1 LADERGVLLRTV
13 VVDDHG
19 AVLGVGRATRR
30 PPGWLTD
37 SDLAVHDTCT
47 GPGCDRPAA
56 RAQTDHAVPW
66 WPTRP
71 DQPPGTTDIDNL
83 GPLCDA
89 TNRDKEA
96 AGWQVDQTTGGVRTW
111 HHPRS
116 GLTCTTVPTTWRPHG
131 DPRHHHHRGCEHHRY
146 DRQRHRRRSDG
157 PDPPGRAR
165 PGKSPR
171 ARAADDLPF

>member
-1 LADERGVLLRTV
+1 VPAELLTALVGGRLKLTGAAARRLADERGVLLRTV

-66 WPTRP
+66 WPP
-71 DQPPGTTDIDNL
+71 DLPVRGSHRGRGPRTT
-83 GPLCDA
+83 C
-89 TNRDKEA
+89 RSEA
-96 AGWQVDQTTGGVRTW
+96 R
-111 HHPRS
+111 
-116 GLTCTTVPTTWRPHG
+116 TTVTG
-131 DPRHHHHRGCEHHRY
+131 
-146 DRQRHRRRSDG
+146 RST
-157 PDPPGRAR
+157 R
-165 PGKSPR
+165 
-171 ARAADDLPF
+171 